1 MAEPNIF
8 IASVTL
14 TPNPVQAGKTFICS
28 ADVRPIKYVLDAG
41 DGTELDTV
49 YGNMVL
55 LKD

>member
-41 DGTELDTV
+41 DGTALDTG
-49 YGNMVL
+49 Y
-55 LKD
+55 

>member
-41 DGTELDTV
+41 EGTALDTG
-49 YGNMVL
+49 YGTML
-55 LKD
+55 QIKD